1 MVSASHDA
9 TVKLH
14 FPGSSTKTKTIK
26 GHTAP
31 VKSVEFMGDGKT
43 LLTASDDKS
52 VKMWDVDTLKFKGGF
67 MGHKNWVN
75 HVSSCPDMS
84 LACSGGEDR
93 KLIIWDV

>member
-1 MVSASHDA
+1 M
-9 TVKLH
+9 
-14 FPGSSTKTKTIK
+14 
-26 GHTAP
+26 
-31 VKSVEFMGDGKT
+31 KSVEFMGDGKT